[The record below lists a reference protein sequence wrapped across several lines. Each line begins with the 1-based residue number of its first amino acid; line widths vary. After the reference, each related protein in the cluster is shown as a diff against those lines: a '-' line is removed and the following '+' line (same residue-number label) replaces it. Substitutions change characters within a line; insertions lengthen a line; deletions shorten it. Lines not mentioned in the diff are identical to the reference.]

1 MTVAVK
7 PSPNVRAVA
16 HSRPLVLL
24 LSSLACALF
33 PGTVLA
39 AETGTLEL
47 VESWV
52 GITALILF
60 AVAYVFVVIEEFTHL
75 KKSKPVLLAAGIIW
89 ALVGYEYAS
98 HNLVHA
104 AEAAVQ
110 VFLIEFAELFLFLL
124 VAMTYVNAMSE
135 RNIFKVLRIWLVNQ
149 GYGYRRLFWTTGI
162 ITFFLSPIIDNL
174 TAALVMS
181 AVALAVCKNNRRF
194 AALSCINIVVAAN
207 AGGAFSP
214 FGDITT
220 LMVWQSGLVEF
231 QAFFALAIPAVVN
244 YLVPAVIMSFAIS
257 HEVPE
262 VGDSEAV
269 EMKRG
274 AKTIMF
280 LFACTIV
287 TAVSFHNFLHLP
299 PFLGMM
305 LGLGYLK
312 MFGYYLQ
319 KTHVT
324 ITADQANNGVIGD
337 IQAFDSYRELARAEW
352 DTLMFF
358 FGVIMCVGGLGFIG
372 YLDLASQ
379 YMYLELG
386 PTTANVLVGFFSA
399 IIDNIPVMVAV
410 LQMNPAMDLNQWLLV
425 TLTAGVGGSMLSIG
439 SAAGVALMGQARGI
453 YTFFGHLKWAPAIL
467 LGYALSI
474 WVHLLINGRFVGIA
488 VNRALLN

>member
-1 MTVAVK
+1 MTATPK
-7 PSPNVRAVA
+7 FTHCDGTARTS
-16 HSRPLVLL
+16 SSIVLL
-24 LSSLACALF
+24 LLGLACAFL
-33 PGTVLA
+33 PGTALA
-39 AETGTLEL
+39 AGSGKLEL
-47 VESWV
+47 VENWV
-52 GITALILF
+52 GVVALILF

-98 HNLVHA
+98 HNLIHA

-110 VFLIEFAELFLFLL
+110 VFLIEFTELFLFLL

-135 RNIFKVLRIWLVNQ
+135 RNVFEALRVWLVKQ

-181 AVALAVCKNNRRF
+181 AVALAVGKNNRRF

-220 LMVWQSGLVEF
+220 LMVWQSGQVEF
-231 QAFFALAIPAVVN
+231 QAFFALAIPSVVN
-244 YLVPAVIMSFAIS
+244 YLVPAAIMSFAVPR
-257 HEVPE
+257 EVPE
-262 VGDSEAV
+262 VDESGVV
-269 EMKRG
+269 ELRRG

-280 LFACTIV
+280 LFACTIA

-312 MFGYYLQ
+312 LFGYYLQ
-319 KTHVT
+319 KTHIRAT
-324 ITADQANNGVIGD
+324 TDEATYGAIGD

-372 YLDLASQ
+372 YLDLVSQ

-399 IIDNIPVMVAV
+399 LVDNIPVMVAV
-410 LQMNPAMDLNQWLLV
+410 LQMNPVMDLNQWLLV

-453 YTFFGHLKWAPAIL
+453 YTFFGHLKWAPVIM

-474 WVHLLINGRFVGIA
+474 WVHLLINTRFIGIP
-488 VNRALLN
+488 VD